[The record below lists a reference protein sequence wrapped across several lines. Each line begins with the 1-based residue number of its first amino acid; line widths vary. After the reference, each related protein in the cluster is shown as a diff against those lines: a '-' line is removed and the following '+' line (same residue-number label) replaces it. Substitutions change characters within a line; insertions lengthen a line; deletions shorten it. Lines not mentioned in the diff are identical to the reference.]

1 MRRKK
6 LGNTGESIAVKY
18 LLENGFIILEQNF
31 YSRFGEIDIIAS
43 DDTDIIF
50 IEVKTRKN
58 LSCGTPSEAVNY
70 KKQSKIKNTAL
81 DFISQKNIVNVN
93 FRFDVIE
100 IILQPKLKVNH
111 IINAF
116 DF

>member
-1 MRRKK
+1 MNNKEF
-6 LGNTGESIAVKY
+6 GSMGEDIAVKY
-18 LLENGFIILEQNF
+18 LIQNGFDIIDRNF
-31 YSRFGEIDIIAS
+31 YSRFGEIDIIATKN
-43 DDTDIIF
+43 TDIIF

-58 LSCGTPSEAVNY
+58 ILYGRGSEAVNY